1 MGEPNPPFGQELLE
15 IASQLIQPR
24 LLPGE
29 DLDAFLS
36 GATFLATERAQVHD
50 RAPISLDLLFRLF
63 IFGLCP
69 WQPDLSQD
77 VRDRL
82 SAFRQDL
89 FARAAAAG
97 DLTIIRNAVPAA
109 TLLLPVESVEILL
122 ARHEVKDFLRT

>member
-50 RAPISLDLLFRLF
+50 RAPFHLTYCSYYSYL
-63 IFGLCP
+63 
-69 WQPDLSQD
+69 
-77 VRDRL
+77 
-82 SAFRQDL
+82 A
-89 FARAAAAG
+89 FARG
-97 DLTIIRNAVPAA
+97 SLI
-109 TLLLPVESVEILL
+109 
-122 ARHEVKDFLRT
+122 